1 MRKLSSILLL
11 MFCTF
16 AVWAQ
21 GSPTIQNGKVV
32 YYFDGYS
39 QKGIIKGTTDS
50 MWTAKE
56 HQVWAKVYFD
66 SIPWDTLYFAVYDN
80 DGEAINAIAVKA
92 GAPNANKAHKL
103 ANGGYYEEVGVW
115 SNLFIEGK
123 QYRVL
128 ISNSKL
134 PQWYEEAIP
143 EAKSKK
149 R

>member
-1 MRKLSSILLL
+1 MMRKLLLTATL
-11 MFCTF
+11 VFCVV
-16 AVWAQ
+16 AVLAQ
-21 GSPTIQNGKVV
+21 QYPTVQNGQVV

-39 QKGIIKGTTDS
+39 QKGIIKGATQS

-56 HQVWAKVYFD
+56 HQVWAKVIFE
-66 SIPWDTLYFAVYDN
+66 SIPWDTLYFAVYDD

-128 ISNSKL
+128 ISNTKL
-134 PQWYEEAIP
+134 PQWYGDAIP
-143 EAKSKK
+143 GGN
-149 R
+149 RIH